1 MSNWTQIRVAC
12 RISDL
17 NTVSAIMSMIDNN
30 LMIEDAN
37 EIDLMDTC
45 YGELLDES
53 MVKADRSVGAVS
65 VYVAEER
72 NPAESVAFLKERLA
86 QVNIAYELTLSG
98 MKEEDWANSWKQYY
112 KPIRIA
118 RRLMV
123 VPTWEEYDPQEGD
136 LILKMDPGMAFGT
149 GTHET
154 TRLCATLTE
163 EYMKP
168 GDRVLDVGTGS
179 GILAIAASKLG
190 AGEVMAY
197 DIDPVAVRVAQEN
210 CDVNDCQNVT
220 CGISDLLAGVDTKG
234 GLYDFVCANIV
245 ADIIVRMAGDILR
258 YMKPGGLLAVS
269 GIIDTQAERV
279 HEALTRGGLTHILT
293 RAENDWNAMLFTRM
307 V

>member
-1 MSNWTQIRVAC
+1 MGNWTQIRVGCKIA
-12 RISDL
+12 DL
-17 NTVSAIMSMIDNN
+17 NAVSAVMSMVDNN

-53 MVKADRSVGAVS
+53 MVNADRSVGAVS

-72 NPAESVAFLKERLA
+72 NPAESVAFVKERLDLMS
-86 QVNIAYELTLSG
+86 IEYDLTLSG
-98 MKEEDWANSWKQYY
+98 MKEEDWANSWKKYY

-118 RRLMV
+118 HRLMV
-123 VPTWEEYDPQEGD
+123 VPTWEEYEPQEGD

-163 EYMKP
+163 DYMKP
-168 GDRVLDVGTGS
+168 GARVLDVGTGS

-210 CDVNDCQNVT
+210 CDVNGCTNVS

-245 ADIIVRMAGDILR
+245 ADIIVRMADDILR

-279 HEALTRGGLTHILT
+279 HAALTKGGLTHILT
-293 RAENDWNAMLFTRM
+293 RAENDWNAMLFTRT

>member
-1 MSNWTQIRVAC
+1 MGNWTQIRVAC
-12 RISDL
+12 QIADL
-17 NTVSAIMSMIDNN
+17 NTVSAVMSMVENN

-53 MVKADRSVGAVS
+53 MINADRSVGAVS

-72 NPAESVAFLKERLA
+72 NPAESVSFIKERLDGLG
-86 QVNIAYELTLSG
+86 IAYELTLSG
-98 MKEEDWANSWKQYY
+98 MKEEDWANTWKKYY

-123 VPTWEEYDPQEGD
+123 VPTWEEYEPQAGD

-163 EYMKP
+163 DFMKP
-168 GDRVLDVGTGS
+168 GARVLDVGTGS

-190 AGEVMAY
+190 AGEVLAY

-210 CDVNDCQNVT
+210 CDVNGCANIT

-245 ADIIVRMAGDILR
+245 ADIIVRMAGDIIR

-269 GIIDTQAERV
+269 GIIDTQADRV
-279 HEALTRGGLTHILT
+279 RAALEQGGLTHVLT
-293 RAENDWNAMLFTRM
+293 RAENDWNAMLFTRT

>member
-1 MSNWTQIRVAC
+1 MGNWTQIRVGC
-12 RISDL
+12 KISDL
-17 NTVSAIMSMIDNN
+17 NAVSAVMSMVDNN

-53 MVKADRSVGAVS
+53 MVNADRSVGAVS

-72 NPAESVAFLKERLA
+72 NPAESVAFVKERLDLMG
-86 QVNIAYELTLSG
+86 IEYELTLSG
-98 MKEEDWANSWKQYY
+98 MKEEDWANSWKKYY

-118 RRLMV
+118 HRLMV
-123 VPTWEEYDPQEGD
+123 VPTWEEYEPKEGD

-163 EYMKP
+163 DYMKP
-168 GDRVLDVGTGS
+168 GARVLDVGTGS

-210 CDVNDCQNVT
+210 CDVNGCTNVT

-245 ADIIVRMAGDILR
+245 ADIIVRMADDILR

-279 HEALTRGGLTHILT
+279 QAALTRGGLTHILT
-293 RAENDWNAMLFTRM
+293 RAENDWNAMLFTRT

>member
-1 MSNWTQIRVAC
+1 MGNWTQIRVAC
-12 RISDL
+12 QISDL
-17 NTVSAIMSMIDNN
+17 NTVSAVMSMVENN

-53 MVKADRSVGAVS
+53 MINADRSVGAVS

-72 NPAESVAFLKERLA
+72 NPAESVSFIKERLDGLG
-86 QVNIAYELTLSG
+86 IAYELTLSG
-98 MKEEDWANSWKQYY
+98 MKEEDWANTWKKYY

-123 VPTWEEYDPQEGD
+123 VPTWEEYEPKEGD

-163 EYMKP
+163 DFMKP
-168 GDRVLDVGTGS
+168 GARVLDVGTGS

-190 AGEVMAY
+190 AGEVLAY

-210 CDVNDCQNVT
+210 CDVNGCANIT
-220 CGISDLLAGVDTKG
+220 CGISDLLAGVDTQG

-245 ADIIVRMAGDILR
+245 ADIIVRMAGDIIR

-269 GIIDTQAERV
+269 GIIDTQADRV
-279 HEALTRGGLTHILT
+279 RAALEQGRLTHVLT
-293 RAENDWNAMLFTRM
+293 RAENDWNAMLFTRT

>member
-1 MSNWTQIRVAC
+1 MGNWTQIRVGCKIA
-12 RISDL
+12 DL
-17 NTVSAIMSMIDNN
+17 NAVSAVMSMVDNN

-53 MVKADRSVGAVS
+53 MVNADRSVGAVS

-72 NPAESVAFLKERLA
+72 NPAESVAFVKERLDLMS
-86 QVNIAYELTLSG
+86 IEYELTLSG
-98 MKEEDWANSWKQYY
+98 MKEEDWANSWKKYY

-118 RRLMV
+118 HRLMV
-123 VPTWEEYDPQEGD
+123 VPTWEEYEPKEGD

-163 EYMKP
+163 DYMKP
-168 GDRVLDVGTGS
+168 GARVLDVGTGS

-210 CDVNDCQNVT
+210 CDVNGCTNVS

-245 ADIIVRMAGDILR
+245 ADIIVRMADDILR

-279 HEALTRGGLTHILT
+279 HAALTKGGLTHILT
-293 RAENDWNAMLFTRM
+293 RAENDWNAMLFTRT